1 MSPQLTLQAPV
12 ALPPPELT
20 DYLEKLWS
28 QDLESASGASTFTL
42 LVWQPAWVEQHLVR
56 TGRLDGPVTG
66 VVRTELLEAAREAVL
81 TSDLPLSISPS
92 RPSSPGPWVSRAVTM
107 PSKICAASTLT
118 RRSAPSSPVG

>member
-20 DYLEKLWS
+20 DYLDKLWS
-28 QDLESASGASTFTL
+28 QDLESSSGASTFTL

-66 VVRTELLEAAREAVL
+66 VVRSELLEAAREAVPACG
-81 TSDLPLSISPS
+81 LPL
-92 RPSSPGPWVSRAVTM
+92 
-107 PSKICAASTLT
+107 
-118 RRSAPSSPVG
+118 